1 MTGIQTGI
9 NDKYMNQQ
17 SNMEERLWDYIDST
31 SNVEEKQFIEEM
43 IRTDMEWKKK
53 YDALLEAHQL
63 MQQHLE
69 LDEPSMRFSMNV
81 MEEIAKHH
89 IAPATRSY
97 INKNIIRGIAAFFIV
112 MFLGMIVYGF
122 SQANWSSAGSGIAL
136 TWDLDKFDWNKYLN
150 STYTNIF
157 IMINIVL
164 GLMLLDMYLSKKK
177 REHLNSK

>member
-1 MTGIQTGI
+1 MTGRQPGV

-17 SNMEERLWDYIDST
+17 SNMDERLWDYIDGT
-31 SNVEEKQFIEEM
+31 GNVEEKQFIEEM

-53 YDALLEAHQL
+53 YGLLLEAHQL
-63 MQQHLE
+63 MKQHLE

-89 IAPATRSY
+89 IAPATKSY
-97 INKNIIRGIAAFFIV
+97 INKNIIRGIGAFFIL

-122 SQANWSSAGSGIAL
+122 SQANWSGGSNTDL
-136 TWDLDKFDWNKYLN
+136 TWNLDKFDWNKYLN

-177 REHLNSK
+177 REHLNTK